1 MTGAE
6 SCRSEMRMTGTERA
20 LLRARIIG
28 DRPRVAN
35 WRLLI
40 THA

>member
-20 LLRARIIG
+20 LLRGEDHWAIG
-28 DRPRVAN
+28 RASRTGVC
-35 WRLLI
+35 
-40 THA
+40 